1 MQSLAAAVD
10 GWNPAPVTVT
20 ARLDDEPVKA
30 FAALLDQPSPVGVGA
45 DPLPLGWHWFFF
57 LDRPASSALG
67 PDGHPVE
74 GHFLPPVPDR
84 CRMFA
89 GGRLRVFAPL
99 NVGDLITRVTSLAA
113 VEPKQGRSGEML
125 FVTLRSEFRRDGE
138 LLLVEEQDIVY
149 RSEPAG
155 RPARPLPAMPPADR
169 MFLPPAA
176 EDEMSAD
183 LLPDTRMLF
192 RFSALTYN
200 AHRIHY
206 DQPYAT
212 GVEGYPGLVVH
223 GPLLALLL
231 LEVPRRHLPG
241 RRVAS
246 FSYRLTRPAF
256 AGVSVR
262 ATGRANGAEVRLSA
276 AAGTSAPSI
285 SGTAVLDP
293 VTKGAGEAAQQ

>member
-1 MQSLAAAVD
+1 MNGLATAVA
-10 GWNPAPVTVT
+10 GWHPAPVTVT
-20 ARLDDEPVKA
+20 ARLDEEPVKA
-30 FAALLDQPSPVGVGA
+30 FAALLDQPLPAAGDGN
-45 DPLPLGWHWFFF
+45 PLPLGWHWFFF
-57 LDRPASSALG
+57 LGRPASSALG
-67 PDGHPVE
+67 PDGHPLK
-74 GHFLPPVPDR
+74 GHFLPPVPGR
-84 CRMFA
+84 RRMFA
-89 GGRLRVFAPL
+89 GGRLQVSGPL
-99 NVGDLITRVTSLAA
+99 HAGDLIARTTSVTAL
-113 VEPKQGRSGEML
+113 EPKQGRSGEML
-125 FVTLRSEFRRDGE
+125 FVTLHSEFRRDEE

-155 RPARPLPAMPPADR
+155 RARPLPAAPPPGTAPPPPPAEG
-169 MFLPPAA
+169 A
-176 EDEMSAD
+176 MSVD
-183 LLPDTRMLF
+183 LLPDNPMLF

-256 AGVSVR
+256 AGVPVR
-262 ATGRANGAEVRLSA
+262 ATGRADGDEVVLSA
-276 AAGTSAPSI
+276 ASGTAAPSI
-285 SGTAVLDP
+285 TGTAALDT
-293 VTKGAGEAAQQ
+293 VTNAA